1 MLCCSFPSSLSHLA
15 VSLMQQIKKKC
26 CSTKYCHAIFFW
38 GYGNDL
44 LSARKCS
51 IAVFKVVPWVQR
63 NGEVLLIYI
72 SGYNCC
78 QALGQRE
85 ILHLSMSGCYF
96 QRLWQWVVFAGQAA
110 CLEMQVHILECYF
123 RTGVSRL
130 CIELYKSTLG
140 VYKHSPSTSRFSTLF
155 IWFNFHVFNRE
166 YIDI

>member
-1 MLCCSFPSSLSHLA
+1 MEMLCCSFPSSLSHLA

-26 CSTKYCHAIFFW
+26 CSTKYCHAISLW

-85 ILHLSMSGCYF
+85 NPAPFHVRLLFLEIVTMGCVCWLGSMPGNASTC
-96 QRLWQWVVFAGQAA
+96 
-110 CLEMQVHILECYF
+110 
-123 RTGVSRL
+123 TGVL
-130 CIELYKSTLG
+130 FQNWCFPN
-140 VYKHSPSTSRFSTLF
+140 VY
-155 IWFNFHVFNRE
+155 
-166 YIDI
+166 